1 MAHDGNGNGST
12 VRRAARGVADCYR
25 GGPYRFTL
33 VVSAGTA
40 VLACAIL
47 AGGFAA
53 TWGDFEHVR
62 QYADENIANEDSYAA
77 YADGSWW
84 PLVRVGFVVFALALV
99 LALLTLTVLH
109 TGYAVGSRGEPQ
121 TRRELWR
128 RIRRRFPAALV
139 VNALTGVVVG
149 AVEVAAYAWWAFV
162 ESDEIPGIEPTPLHE
177 TATPQ
182 YALVG
187 WVLPVVVWCLAPVL
201 YFRLSAATAETV
213 LERRSPFVALYR
225 SWVLTRRAR
234 WRCFWQGL
242 LVTGAAVLVF
252 LAGRLAAAPVAHF
265 AGLGMLWLS
274 DGNVW
279 ITGVLVKVLPTV
291 VAFLLLTPLVMPPAC
306 TVAVRLHGDL
316 GAGEG

>member
-1 MAHDGNGNGST
+1 MYG
-12 VRRAARGVADCYR
+12 
-25 GGPYRFTL
+25 FTL
-33 VVSAGTA
+33 LVSAATA
-40 VLACAIL
+40 VLSCAIL

-62 QYADENIANEDSYAA
+62 RYADENIANEDSYEA
-77 YADGSWW
+77 YADGDWW
-84 PLVRVGFVVFALALV
+84 PLVRVGLVVFALALV

-109 TGYAVGSRGEPQ
+109 TGYAAARSTHDGQPPA
-121 TRRELWR
+121 RRELWR
-128 RIRRRFPAALV
+128 CIRRRFPAALV
-139 VNALTGVVVG
+139 VNALTGLIVG
-149 AVEVAAYAWWAFV
+149 AVEVAAYAWWVFV
-162 ESDEIPGIEPTPLHE
+162 ESDDVPGIHPTPLHE

-187 WVLPVVVWCLAPVL
+187 WALPVAVWCLAPVL

-213 LERRSPFVALYR
+213 LERRNPFVALYR

-234 WRCFWQGL
+234 WRAFYLGA
-242 LVTGAAVLVF
+242 LVTTAAVLVF
-252 LAGRLAAAPVAHF
+252 LAGRLAAAPLAHF

-291 VAFLLLTPLVMPPAC
+291 VAFLLLTPIVMPPAC

-316 GAGEG
+316 RAREG